1 MIVFKTF
8 IKIIKKYKGTII
20 LYTTMLLIFGT
31 INMSSNSINTTFTS
45 TKPDIAI
52 VNNDEN
58 VGLTKNLIDYLSVN
72 TNVKNIDKE
81 NIDDAL
87 FYRDINY
94 IIYIPKDY
102 RKDIL
107 AGKKV
112 NIDIKTTKDYNS
124 YIADILIK
132 KYIKIQDMYIN
143 GTNNEKELIN
153 LINRALE
160 SNINVEVKS
169 NNNTNELNN
178 LTKYFNF
185 ASYSIMAVI
194 IYIICLVMTSFREEN
209 INKKII
215 VSSMNY
221 KKHNLYIFLSSIL
234 YSLIVWIIY
243 ILLGIF
249 AVKTNIFN
257 LYGAIYTINLLIF
270 TIVSLS
276 LALLISNLIKNKSA
290 VNGIVNVVAL
300 GSAFLCGAFVPM
312 EYLPNTVLKISHV
325 LPSYWYVKTNNLLT
339 DVDVL
344 NINTLKPIF
353 INMLVMIAFILIFIL
368 LNNIV
373 SKRKMSK

>member
-209 INKKII
+209 INKRII

-339 DVDVL
+339 DIDVL

-353 INMLVMIAFILIFIL
+353 INMLVMIVFILIFIL

>member
-58 VGLTKNLIDYLSVN
+58 IGLTKNLIDYLSVN

>member
-58 VGLTKNLIDYLSVN
+58 IGLTKNLIDYLSVN

-312 EYLPNTVLKISHV
+312 EYLPNTVLKIAHV

-339 DVDVL
+339 DIDVL

-353 INMLVMIAFILIFIL
+353 INMLVMIVFILIFIL

>member
-312 EYLPNTVLKISHV
+312 EYLPNTVLKIAHV

-339 DVDVL
+339 DIDVL

-353 INMLVMIAFILIFIL
+353 INMLVMIVFILIFIL